1 MYRKNITHKFD
12 ELISKLKESIKK
24 IEKTQDQDIDEL
36 IDELSEED
44 YDSWRDYS
52 PKINNYISNKNVAR
66 DALEI

>member
-1 MYRKNITHKFD
+1 MFRKNITHKFD

-44 YDSWRDYS
+44 YDSWHDYS

>member
-1 MYRKNITHKFD
+1 MFRKNITHKFD
-12 ELISKLKESIKK
+12 ELITKLKESIKK

-44 YDSWRDYS
+44 YDSWHDYS

>member
-1 MYRKNITHKFD
+1 MFRKNITHKFD
-12 ELISKLKESIKK
+12 ELITKLKESIKK

>member
-1 MYRKNITHKFD
+1 MFRKNITHKFD